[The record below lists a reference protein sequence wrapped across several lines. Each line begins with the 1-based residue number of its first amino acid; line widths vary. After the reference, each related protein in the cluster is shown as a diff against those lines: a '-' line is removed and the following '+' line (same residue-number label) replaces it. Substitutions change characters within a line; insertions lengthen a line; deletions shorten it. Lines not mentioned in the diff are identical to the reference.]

1 MNKVATAQQILKIA
15 NELTTSLDQSVDEYT
30 ASQRR
35 EAADSLV
42 SLAERVLEAEDEVIE
57 ADDQEVEDE
66 ADVEASDDDLDIDAI
81 LASLEEE
88 DVEEEPSMDINAYAA
103 DRLLKL
109 AEQLAESDVEAE
121 ESGSGVPD
129 EDNDLK
135 HPADYASW
143 GKNPTKK
150 VKCSSSEPAKVKVA
164 KVAKAAPAPVT
175 VKTASQSKKAAVE
188 EANKREKLAKGLL
201 RIASELEELGL

>member
-66 ADVEASDDDLDIDAI
+66 AGVEASDDDLDIDAI

-164 KVAKAAPAPVT
+164 KAAPAPVT